1 MSKAKLKRVMVIGRM
16 IWSSIYEKKVD
27 EYTPNGKYVLKLLI
41 DMQDSKTVKTL
52 VDAISE
58 VGSAFSGGYEA
69 SFLKECNKENN
80 LDDWVGNYLMT
91 AKSDFKPEVI
101 NTTGYPE
108 NNVYNGCYVAS
119 TITLAPYNIGGKR
132 GVTAYLGNI
141 CKLADGEELGKKE
154 AVSDFASIIG
164 KSVDNLL
171 PNNAKVGIETT
182 GEDIISDG
190 NIPF

>member
-1 MSKAKLKRVMVIGRM
+1 MRKAKLKHVMVVGRM
-16 IWSSIYEKKVD
+16 IWSDIYTKRVD
-27 EYTPNGKYVLKLLI
+27 DYNPNGKYILKLLI
-41 DMQDSKTVKTL
+41 DMQDTKTVKTL
-52 VDAISE
+52 VDAMSE
-58 VGSAFSGGYEA
+58 VGVDFGGGYETT
-69 SFLKECNKENN
+69 FLKECTEDNKLE
-80 LDDWVGNYLMT
+80 DWKGNYLLT

-119 TITLAPYNIGGKR
+119 TITLASYNIGGKR

-154 AVSDFASIIG
+154 AISDFAKIIG
-164 KSVDNLL
+164 KSVDSLL
-171 PNNAKVGIETT
+171 PNNAKAVIETT

>member
-1 MSKAKLKRVMVIGRM
+1 MSKAKLKRIMVVGRM
-16 IWSSIYEKKVD
+16 IWSDIYTKKVD
-27 EYTPNGKYVLKLLI
+27 DYNPNGKYVLKLLI
-41 DMQDSKTVKTL
+41 DMKDTKTVKTL
-52 VDAISE
+52 VDSISE
-58 VGSAFSGGYEA
+58 VGADFGGGYET
-69 SFLKECNKENN
+69 SFLKECTELNKLE
-80 LDDWVGNYLMT
+80 DWKGNYLLT

-119 TITLAPYNIGGKR
+119 TITLACYNIGGKR

-154 AVSDFASIIG
+154 AVSDFATIIG

-171 PNNAKVGIETT
+171 PNNAKMGIETT
-182 GEDIISDG
+182 GEDVINDG